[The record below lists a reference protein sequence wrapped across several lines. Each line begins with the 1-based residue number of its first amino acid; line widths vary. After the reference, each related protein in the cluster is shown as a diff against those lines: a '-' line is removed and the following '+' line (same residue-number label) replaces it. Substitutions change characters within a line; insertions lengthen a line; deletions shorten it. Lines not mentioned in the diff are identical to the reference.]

1 MRLTILVL
9 GILLV
14 FVTLNYIL
22 KCLEYKDL
30 QSVNEVY
37 SRLYSKSKA
46 YAYDLEKQ
54 VALLRSNLHTCE
66 VDKDYYKRIAAESI
80 KREDDTTRV
89 KDFLQHKIYLLR
101 KDIKR
106 KDRAI
111 VRYKNQNEVFKHGYH
126 EIEERN
132 NKLRRMY
139 TTEIQTEQWLRSMWY
154 ATMDERDA
162 YLYCLRQ
169 IQEEVENAKKE

>member
-1 MRLTILVL
+1 MLNAEVEDRKNRQKSADAINRNLNNQLNMACLNMNKQFKEILRLKHKVYVL
-9 GILLV
+9 
-14 FVTLNYIL
+14 
-22 KCLEYKDL
+22 K
-30 QSVNEVY
+30 
-37 SRLYSKSKA
+37 
-46 YAYDLEKQ
+46 
-54 VALLRSNLHTCE
+54 
-66 VDKDYYKRIAAESI
+66 
-80 KREDDTTRV
+80 
-89 KDFLQHKIYLLR
+89 

-111 VRYKNQNEVFKHGYH
+111 VRYKAQNEVFKHGYH
-126 EIEERN
+126 ETEERN
-132 NKLRRMY
+132 KKLRRMY